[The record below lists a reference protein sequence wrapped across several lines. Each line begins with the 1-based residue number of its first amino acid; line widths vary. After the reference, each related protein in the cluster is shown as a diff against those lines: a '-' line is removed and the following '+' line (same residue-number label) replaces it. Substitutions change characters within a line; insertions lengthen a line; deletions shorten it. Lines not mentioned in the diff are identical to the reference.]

1 MKFSQ
6 SNSDVAPVS
15 TFIAAQKAGCVEDLG
30 FK

>member
-6 SNSDVAPVS
+6 SNSDVATVS
-15 TFIAAQKAGCVEDLG
+15 TFVAAQKAGCVEDLG